1 MGCQS
6 DFVSQVLDLSDCPS
20 AYEQLPPTAGC
31 LFREA
36 QAGLREELS
45 TAFQVIA
52 SSLTFLNT
60 LLQRHIS
67 RLKLS
72 LLRFGEWTQVDQHLT
87 KAGTKKIS
95 FPAD

>member
-1 MGCQS
+1 MVSRRTSLKNNILIQKQYVASQVEVVFWHVMACQS

-45 TAFQVIA
+45 TAFQV
-52 SSLTFLNT
+52 TDRLNT
-60 LLQRHIS
+60 LCNG
-67 RLKLS
+67 LS
-72 LLRFGEWTQVDQHLT
+72 VD
-87 KAGTKKIS
+87 
-95 FPAD
+95 

>member
-1 MGCQS
+1 MMACQS

-45 TAFQVIA
+45 TAFQVTTC
-52 SSLTFLNT
+52 LLFDFLNT
-60 LLQRHIS
+60 LCNG
-67 RLKLS
+67 LS
-72 LLRFGEWTQVDQHLT
+72 VD
-87 KAGTKKIS
+87 
-95 FPAD
+95 

>member
-1 MGCQS
+1 MVSRRTSLKNNIIIQKQYVASQVEVACQS

-45 TAFQVIA
+45 TAFQV
-52 SSLTFLNT
+52 TDRLNT
-60 LLQRHIS
+60 LCNGLP
-67 RLKLS
+67 
-72 LLRFGEWTQVDQHLT
+72 VD
-87 KAGTKKIS
+87 
-95 FPAD
+95 

>member
-1 MGCQS
+1 MMACQS

-45 TAFQVIA
+45 TAFQV
-52 SSLTFLNT
+52 T
-60 LLQRHIS
+60 
-67 RLKLS
+67 
-72 LLRFGEWTQVDQHLT
+72 
-87 KAGTKKIS
+87 
-95 FPAD
+95 